1 MEHKKSVMDAEQEVI
16 SNLKFISMVK
26 KNEKI
31 NTQFMYIQKNSI
43 FTRFARTFI
52 NPDNRYN
59 TLTFLQR
66 TVNNTFQI
74 LERYKK
80 SKRRDEQHVRN
91 IIKDLYK
98 ARIGLTNIQ
107 ETYTDDL
114 KFRCDIT
121 TLIETIENRVP
132 LEDYEQDIKNSK
144 ESEYKDMDDLV
155 NKSDDDED
163 DENSSDSSS

>member
-1 MEHKKSVMDAEQEVI
+1 MDAEQEVI
-16 SNLKFISMVK
+16 SNLKFISMIK

-31 NTQFMYIQKNSI
+31 NTQFMYIQKNGI
-43 FTRFARTFI
+43 FTRIARTFI

-66 TVNNTFQI
+66 TINNTFQI
-74 LERYKK
+74 LDRYVKEK
-80 SKRRDEQHVRN
+80 QTDENHVKN

-107 ETYTDDL
+107 ETYSDDL
-114 KFRCDIT
+114 KFKCDIT

-132 LEDYEQDIKNSK
+132 VEPEPEILPHIIREVEC
-144 ESEYKDMDDLV
+144 ETKDD
-155 NKSDDDED
+155 NDDDD
-163 DENSSDSSS
+163 GNSSCDEITNE

>member
-1 MEHKKSVMDAEQEVI
+1 MDAEQEVI

-26 KNEKI
+26 KNQKI
-31 NTQFMYIQKNSI
+31 NTQFMYIQENSI
-43 FTRFARTFI
+43 FTRLSRTFI

-66 TVNNTFQI
+66 TINNTFQI
-74 LERYKK
+74 LDRYKK
-80 SKRRDEQHVRN
+80 TKKRDEQHVRN
-91 IIKDLYK
+91 IMKDLYK

-132 LEDYEQDIKNSK
+132 LHECVIEKENMKDEACADEIKN
-144 ESEYKDMDDLV
+144 
-155 NKSDDDED
+155 DDDD
-163 DENSSDSSS
+163 DDDNSDNDDN

>member
-1 MEHKKSVMDAEQEVI
+1 MDAEQEVI

-43 FTRFARTFI
+43 FTRFSRTFI

-66 TVNNTFQI
+66 TINNTFQI
-74 LERYKK
+74 LDRYKK
-80 SKRRDEQHVRN
+80 TNGRDEQHLKN
-91 IIKDLYK
+91 ILKDLYR

-132 LEDYEQDIKNSK
+132 LDEYVEKDKTKEADYNEFENNEQVGND
-144 ESEYKDMDDLV
+144 
-155 NKSDDDED
+155 DDDET
-163 DENSSDSSS
+163 SSDDNN